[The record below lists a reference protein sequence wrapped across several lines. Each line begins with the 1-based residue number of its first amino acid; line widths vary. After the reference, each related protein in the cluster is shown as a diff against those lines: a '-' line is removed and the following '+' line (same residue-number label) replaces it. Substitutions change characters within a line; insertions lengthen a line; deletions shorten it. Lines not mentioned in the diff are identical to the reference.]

1 MLYDFLQHLHQLGP
15 QYLISPCCISY
26 LCLLRSPYLLFHSI
40 STDFDPVSTL
50 MQATWVNMIHLSQ
63 RSHLLC
69 QWLDT
74 GKWSSSG
81 QNVFLLRNNRLFS
94 VTGHC
99 WFMHGTQNDGRHLCS
114 RVLLTQ
120 KENAVNDKLGKME
133 GNWGSWY
140 IWTLPTPSRTSEVLV
155 TSDKVGYFL
164 IANSKH
170 PYRYNPLHKQ
180 LGN

>member
-1 MLYDFLQHLHQLGP
+1 MGVIRYKRCYNKKGLLSLTWLRTTFRLTLWGQEMLYDFLQHLHQLGP

-63 RSHLLC
+63 WSHLLC

-94 VTGHC
+94 FTGHC
-99 WFMHGTQNDGRHLCS
+99 WFMHDTQNDGRHLCS

-120 KENAVNDKLGKME
+120 RKCCEWQAGKDGRKL
-133 GNWGSWY
+133 
-140 IWTLPTPSRTSEVLV
+140 R
-155 TSDKVGYFL
+155 FL
-164 IANSKH
+164 IYLNST
-170 PYRYNPLHKQ
+170 NPF
-180 LGN
+180 